1 MDPQQFQAGAHHQG
15 VGLADEVGLLAGGHL
30 NGGHQGP
37 AGGDQPLLGWTGE
50 IGVAA
55 DEPGPLLHQMDRL
68 ADGVIVVVGGLP
80 HDHVVR
86 VDVAEGDA
94 PVVQGVVQP
103 GLPDDIG
110 LGPRHLRGDKLRRG
124 QGAGIEVLL
133 IHLQPHAGELV
144 LQLPGGLAAVV
155 GQKQK
160 LFLLPVQPLH
170 ELLGAGQ

>member
-1 MDPQQFQAGAHHQG
+1 MDSQQLQAGAHHQG
-15 VGLADEVGLLAGGHL
+15 VGLSDEVGLLAGGHL

-55 DEPGPLLHQMDRL
+55 DEPGTLLHQMDRL
-68 ADGVIVVVGGLP
+68 ADGVVVVVGGLP

-110 LGPRHLRGDKLRRG
+110 LGPRHLGGDKLRRG

-155 GQKQK
+155 G
-160 LFLLPVQPLH
+160 
-170 ELLGAGQ
+170 